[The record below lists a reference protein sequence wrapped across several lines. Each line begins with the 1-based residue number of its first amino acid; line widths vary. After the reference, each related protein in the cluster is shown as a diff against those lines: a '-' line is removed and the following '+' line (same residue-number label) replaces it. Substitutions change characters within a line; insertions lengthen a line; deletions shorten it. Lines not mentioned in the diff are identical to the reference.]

1 MGGGYTLEDTVH
13 LLSDLEG
20 EMPKHN
26 PACMPEVTFT
36 LTEFTTTACTTT
48 GFSTTALTYTSFTT
62 TTVTG
67 GWPGRSRSRS
77 KPFASC

>member
-26 PACMPEVTFT
+26 PACMPEVIFT
-36 LTEFTTTACTTT
+36 LTDFTTTACTTT
-48 GFSTTALTYTSFTT
+48 GFTTTGFTTASLTYTSFTT
-62 TTVTG
+62 TIVTT
-67 GWPGRSRSRS
+67 R
-77 KPFASC
+77 